1 MDNAGDNS
9 QVNIGDILSGIID
22 GRSSTGQ
29 DRQGRIVNLFDDF
42 EDDNQEITARTGT
55 CAKGQVNRCSSIE
68 IRTTTTTTTTSTTPK
83 PEQFTKGEYC
93 IGNVQLK
100 FMTILNTRWRFI
112 NSA

>member
-68 IRTTTTTTTTSTTPK
+68 IRTTQLRQRQVPLQNLNNSPK
-83 PEQFTKGEYC
+83 
-93 IGNVQLK
+93 GNIV
-100 FMTILNTRWRFI
+100 
-112 NSA
+112 